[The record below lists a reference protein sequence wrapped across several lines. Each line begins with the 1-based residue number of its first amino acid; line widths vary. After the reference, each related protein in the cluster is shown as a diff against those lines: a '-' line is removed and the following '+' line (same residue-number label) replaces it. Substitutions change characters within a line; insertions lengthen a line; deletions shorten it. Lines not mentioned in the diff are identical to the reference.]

1 MILICWCWAE
11 EWNVDHSSLRSEIFG
26 EIFCALD
33 PKLILNI
40 SLVDIAGNRKN
51 YLYFLRFLLLYTVL
65 DLLYVSSSISSTLRL
80 FDKTSLHHEAN
91 SDINQ
96 KIIIT
101 LIRKHVYFVLLFSS
115 VRELLYCA
123 TSNEKLNPLLN
134 VGARKKVSNCV

>member
-1 MILICWCWAE
+1 M
-11 EWNVDHSSLRSEIFG
+11 
-26 EIFCALD
+26 
-33 PKLILNI
+33 
-40 SLVDIAGNRKN
+40 DIAGNRKN

-65 DLLYVSSSISSTLRL
+65 DIFYVSSSISPTLRL

-134 VGARKKVSNCV
+134 VGARKKVSKCV